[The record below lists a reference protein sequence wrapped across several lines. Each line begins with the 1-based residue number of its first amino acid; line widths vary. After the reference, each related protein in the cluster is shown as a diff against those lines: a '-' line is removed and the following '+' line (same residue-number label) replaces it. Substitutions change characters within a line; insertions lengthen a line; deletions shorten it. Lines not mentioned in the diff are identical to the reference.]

1 MSQLTF
7 APIPNDI
14 LRRTDLSH
22 GAKLCCA
29 RLIQY
34 ADKDGQAFP
43 KLKTLGEELGCSPRN
58 VQRFIAELEDHK
70 LLRIQQRGRGQSN
83 IYHVDKSVLI
93 HSSKL
98 TTTNLSTLNRT
109 DSSTPDTTDPS
120 TPYKGRKEHLKK
132 EIEKITTG
140 LVHNMRMPR

>member
-7 APIPNDI
+7 APIPNNI

-34 ADKDGQAFP
+34 ANKDGQAFP

-70 LLRIQQRGRGQSN
+70 LLIIQQRGRGQSN
-83 IYHVDKSVLI
+83 IYHVDKSILI

-98 TTTNLSTLNRT
+98 TTTDLSTLNRT

-132 EIEKITTG
+132 EIEKITAG

>member
-7 APIPNDI
+7 APIPNEI
-14 LRRTDLSH
+14 LRRTDLSP

-34 ADKDGQAFP
+34 AGKDGQAFP
-43 KLKTLGEELGCSPRN
+43 KLATLGEELGFSSRN
-58 VQRFIAELEDHK
+58 VQRFIAELESHK
-70 LLRIQQRGRGQSN
+70 LVTTQQRGRGQSN
-83 IYHVDKSVLI
+83 IYHVDKSILI

-98 TTTNLSTLNRT
+98 TTPEVSCLDTPKLSTL
-109 DSSTPDTTDPS
+109 DTPEVS
-120 TPYKGRKEHLKK
+120 TPYKGRKDNFKK
-132 EIEKITTG
+132 EIEKITAG